1 MSALKNIQIKTR
13 YKIRHFIE
21 QTSYCA
27 VYTGHDL
34 ETSQLVNLSVYKAS
48 KIARDDLGER
58 WKFTRIRVFKIS
70 N

>member
-21 QTSYCA
+21 QTSYCV

-48 KIARDDLGER
+48 KIARDDLG
-58 WKFTRIRVFKIS
+58 KD
-70 N
+70 